1 MATNNNTENKQKKVV
16 KLKSFVSTALL
27 KKMKEKD
34 PDTKFILPNGRE
46 AVIYDK
52 KEQRNK

>member
-16 KLKSFVSTALL
+16 NLKSFVSTVLL

-34 PDTKFILPNGRE
+34 PNTKFILPNGRE

>member
-1 MATNNNTENKQKKVV
+1 MATNNNTETKQEKVV
-16 KLKSFVSTALL
+16 KLKSFVSIALL

-34 PDTKFILPNGRE
+34 PDTKFILPNGKE
-46 AVIYDK
+46 AVIHDK